1 MKINIK
7 NIEFRESIYPRHKVT
22 IGKVADYA
30 DAIENGSKFPPIV
43 VCEID
48 GKNVL
53 VDGAHRRAA
62 YVILST
68 HDERYQE
75 IEVLNMGE
83 ATEEKAFEEA
93 IRRNSEHG
101 MPFSPDERLRLIQ
114 KLQEGGKELKYIS
127 GLLHMSPSR
136 IKNVSFGRI
145 TYSST
150 GKAGSYDPASRAAIT
165 ERRVR
170 DDKTGQLKSSIDA
183 PVWLIEIRER
193 FMKGKLDL
201 NNENVRSE
209 IQKLRDLLDRIL
221 KTQEVE
227 VA

>member
-1 MKINIK
+1 MKISVK

-43 VCEID
+43 VCEIE
-48 GKNVL
+48 GKTVL

-62 YVILST
+62 YVILSA

-83 ATEEKAFEEA
+83 TTDEKAFEEA

-101 MPFSPDERLRLIQ
+101 MPFSPEERLRLIQ

-150 GKAGSYDPASRAAIT
+150 GKAGSYDP

-170 DDKTGQLKSSIDA
+170 DDKTGEFKSSMDA
-183 PVWLIEIRER
+183 PHWLIEIRER

-209 IQKLRDLLDRIL
+209 IQKLRELLDRIL

>member
-1 MKINIK
+1 MKMNVK
-7 NIEFRESIYPRHKVT
+7 SIEFRESIYPRHKVT

-43 VCEID
+43 VCEIE
-48 GKNVL
+48 GKTVL

-62 YVILST
+62 YAILSA

-83 ATEEKAFEEA
+83 TTEEKAFEEA

-101 MPFSPDERLRLIQ
+101 MPFSPEERLRLIQ

-150 GKAGSYDPASRAAIT
+150 GKAGSYDPASKIKDNS
-165 ERRVR
+165 
-170 DDKTGQLKSSIDA
+170 DDKMVKSIMRVPLWLSGLKEKFLKA
-183 PVWLIEIRER
+183 
-193 FMKGKLDL
+193 KLDL

>member
-1 MKINIK
+1 MKINVK
-7 NIEFRESIYPRHKVT
+7 SIEFRESIYPRHKVT

-30 DAIENGSKFPPIV
+30 DAIENGSKFPPVV

-48 GKNVL
+48 GKTVL

-62 YVILST
+62 YVILSA

-83 ATEEKAFEEA
+83 TTEEKAFEEA

-101 MPFSPDERLRLIQ
+101 MPFSPEERLRLIQ

-150 GKAGSYDPASRAAIT
+150 GKAGSYDPASR
-165 ERRVR
+165 VR
-170 DDKTGQLKSSIDA
+170 DDKTGKFKSSMDA
-183 PVWLIEIRER
+183 PHWLIEIRER
-193 FMKGKLDL
+193 FMKAKLDL

>member
-1 MKINIK
+1 MKISVK

-43 VCEID
+43 VCEIE
-48 GKNVL
+48 GKTVL

-62 YVILST
+62 YVILSA

-83 ATEEKAFEEA
+83 TTDEKAFEEA

-101 MPFSPDERLRLIQ
+101 MPFSPEERLRLIQ
-114 KLQEGGKELKYIS
+114 KLHEGGKELKYIS

-150 GKAGSYDPASRAAIT
+150 GKAGSYDP

-170 DDKTGQLKSSIDA
+170 DDKTGEFKSSMDA
-183 PVWLIEIRER
+183 PHWLIEIRER

-209 IQKLRDLLDRIL
+209 IQKLRELLDRIL